1 MLTAASAISG
11 AIIAALAALGP
22 IAAPVIAAAT
32 TAGPVAT
39 AGTAIA
45 GLAGTGSAAGGA
57 ASLGA
62 GGAAVNANPH
72 AALGVQN
79 GINDSIN
86 QAKDH
91 AATAVNGSVDAI
103 NGTGLFPAVP
113 HVHFN

>member
-1 MLTAASAISG
+1 MLAAASAISG
-11 AIIAALAALGP
+11 VIISALAALGP

-32 TAGPVAT
+32 TAGPIAT

-91 AATAVNGSVDAI
+91 VAGSI
-103 NGTGLFPAVP
+103 NSLNIPGVP
-113 HVHFN
+113 PVHFN

>member
-1 MLTAASAISG
+1 MLAAASAISG
-11 AIIAALAALGP
+11 AIIAALVGLGP
-22 IAAPVIAAAT
+22 IAAPVIGAAV

-62 GGAAVNANPH
+62 GGAALNSNPH
-72 AALGVQN
+72 AALGVEN

-86 QAKDH
+86 QAKD
-91 AATAVNGSVDAI
+91 ATAGSI
-103 NGTGLFPAVP
+103 NNLNIPGVP
-113 HVHFN
+113 PVSFN

>member
-11 AIIAALAALGP
+11 AIIAALATLGP
-22 IAAPVIAAAT
+22 IAAPVIGAAT
-32 TAGPVAT
+32 AAGPIAT

-72 AALGVQN
+72 AAMGVQN

-86 QAKDH
+86 QTKDH
-91 AATAVNGSVDAI
+91 VAGSI
-103 NGTGLFPAVP
+103 NNLNIPGVP
-113 HVHFN
+113 PVHFN

>member
-11 AIIAALAALGP
+11 AIIAALVGLGP
-22 IAAPVIAAAT
+22 IAAPVIGAAV
-32 TAGPVAT
+32 TAGPVVT
-39 AGTAIA
+39 AGTAVA

-62 GGAAVNANPH
+62 GGAALNSNPH

-86 QAKDH
+86 QAKDT
-91 AATAVNGSVDAI
+91 AAGSI
-103 NGTGLFPAVP
+103 NDLNIPGVP
-113 HVHFN
+113 PVSFN

>member
-1 MLTAASAISG
+1 MLAAASAISG
-11 AIIAALAALGP
+11 VIISALAAIGP

-32 TAGPVAT
+32 TAGPIAT

-45 GLAGTGSAAGGA
+45 GLAGTGSVAGGA

-62 GGAAVNANPH
+62 GGAALNSNPH

-91 AATAVNGSVDAI
+91 VAGSI
-103 NGTGLFPAVP
+103 NNLNIPGVP
-113 HVHFN
+113 PVHFN